1 MMWFHVK
8 VETKRATP
16 REDIGKPEVGLTV
29 KKVFVGG
36 VKEDAEDEDIKAY
49 FEQVK
54 KPVKK
59 LQIFPFFWKV
69 VNKNGFTPKLG
80 NCLLFYV
87 SIYYSIL
94 ISSFRI

>member
-54 KPVKK
+54 KT
-59 LQIFPFFWKV
+59 I
-69 VNKNGFTPKLG
+69 
-80 NCLLFYV
+80 
-87 SIYYSIL
+87 
-94 ISSFRI
+94 